1 MGPPIHAGYDVMAH
15 QNPSDEE
22 LRRVLVQARTIAV
35 VGASSRPDRP
45 SYGIFGRLLAAGYR
59 VIPVNP
65 NESVV
70 QGEHA
75 YASLRDIPVP
85 VDIVDVFRRPEH
97 TPAVADE
104 AVAIGARFR
113 GDTPHPKVLWL
124 QSGIWNEEAAA
135 RASAGGLLVVMD
147 ECIGV
152 AHSRLRVPR
161 VPREHSER
169 REDA

>member
-1 MGPPIHAGYDVMAH
+1 MAH
-15 QNPSDEE
+15 QNPPDEE
-22 LRRVLVQARTIAV
+22 IRRLLATARTIAV

-45 SYGIFGRLLAAGYR
+45 SHGIFGRLLAAGYR

-70 QGEHA
+70 QGQQA
-75 YASLRDIPVP
+75 YASLRDLREP

-97 TPAVADE
+97 TPAIADD
-104 AVAIGARFR
+104 AVAIGAQ
-113 GDTPHPKVLWL
+113 VLWL

-135 RASAGGLLVVMD
+135 RASAGGVVVVMD

-152 AHSRLRVPR
+152 ALSRLRVPR
-161 VPREHSER
+161 VPREDSER
-169 REDA
+169 REGA